1 MDDLLLF
8 TPTKASH
15 FEKLEDLLKALCK
28 NGLKISPKK
37 CQLFKT
43 DLQYMGNTIFIR
55 NKRVCVRP
63 LRSRIE
69 AIQKLK
75 PPTMIKG
82 CQSFAGMVNFV
93 SLFCPELQKLLKLI
107 YDLTRKGRQFIW
119 GKEQQQAFDEIK
131 RRLQRP
137 PVLHLPNR
145 HGHFQL
151 YSDTS
156 KFTTGSALYQI
167 QNGQPRLIA
176 YASKRMPEAAKNYS
190 ITELEMCGLAMN
202 IATFSHLLK
211 KVDFDAIVN
220 HLAIT
225 HIMRSKAEPATTRI
239 KRLLE
244 LLSPYSFNLYYIK
257 GKDMVL
263 SNFLSRQQMD
273 DSNPHELIP
282 ISFLL
287 RDQVSDYFYRIDNE
301 INLPR
306 KDKYL
311 VQTRSQVRSSGIRLP
326 EIHGANK
333 GLDPHVQP
341 GKQKSFPI
349 QTVNKGMP
357 THPIPKPRIGQGR
370 AGLRRKV
377 KAPQPITSPHPLP
390 AQPIT
395 EHDSRT
401 VVPLPE
407 PTNQLQSHVQS
418 QILPRPLSQHHPIDP
433 THIPQQIGPKIQHR
447 PTPSYHDP
455 YARPPPKPPDISDP
469 LDSQKDLLDNDLDRK
484 VEIEENL
491 PFQEGII
498 LEIYERPDISYI
510 QEPQELKDLVDTTK
524 LIQKYLPKQTDIDKI
539 LDIIKRKVLKG
550 THLPLTIKEIQAGYL
565 TSPYFK
571 DLYLFLSQ
579 NKLPSKRSAIKK
591 VEMLAESFV
600 LLDSLI
606 FKLVTTPD
614 KEAAVL
620 AIPEICVDKIITL
633 YHTSL
638 FAGHQGVVKTYL
650 TMMKDKFF
658 IPNLMHYLRSFI
670 KGCHVCQLSRSDKLP
685 TRQLQPRI
693 YLNYRPLSKLSMD
706 LKVMPRSQ
714 KGHKFILCIIDE
726 MTNYLITVPIFQ
738 SRSEEV
744 GEALIEHV
752 ISKFCAPD
760 CIIMDQDSAFMS
772 NLMSYLFRKL
782 NIKIMTVAP
791 YNHQSLQVEHG
802 IKTLSQILTKH
813 LSGQGQM
820 WHKYLPLATFTHNTF
835 NSPNLANYSPYEL
848 VFGRK
853 PKLLLDLEMDPD
865 VRVSGTHR
873 EYLLQLRKRLE
884 YLHKLLQE
892 FRMKRLALLNK
903 DRDDFQYNSG
913 DLVYIISPLTSQLR
927 TASRKVSIKYVGPLA
942 VYKIVDPHNYLLITL
957 DGKLLRG
964 LFEHER
970 LKPAVIRTNHVM
982 NLSKLKQVMSSG
994 LLLP

>member
-1 MDDLLLF
+1 
-8 TPTKASH
+8 
-15 FEKLEDLLKALCK
+15 
-28 NGLKISPKK
+28 
-37 CQLFKT
+37 
-43 DLQYMGNTIFIR
+43 
-55 NKRVCVRP
+55 
-63 LRSRIE
+63 
-69 AIQKLK
+69 
-75 PPTMIKG
+75 
-82 CQSFAGMVNFV
+82 
-93 SLFCPELQKLLKLI
+93 
-107 YDLTRKGRQFIW
+107 
-119 GKEQQQAFDEIK
+119 
-131 RRLQRP
+131 
-137 PVLHLPNR
+137 
-145 HGHFQL
+145 
-151 YSDTS
+151 
-156 KFTTGSALYQI
+156 
-167 QNGQPRLIA
+167 
-176 YASKRMPEAAKNYS
+176 MPEAAKNYS
-190 ITELEMCGLAMN
+190 ITDLEMCGLAMN

-211 KVDFDAIVN
+211 KVDFDAIVD

-225 HIMRSKAEPATTRI
+225 HIVRSKAKPATTRI
-239 KRLLE
+239 KRLLV

-257 GKDMVL
+257 GKNMVL
-263 SNFLSRQQMD
+263 SNFLSRQKTD
-273 DSNPHELIP
+273 DSNPHEFIP

-287 RDQVSDYFYRIDNE
+287 RNQVSDYFYRIDNE

-326 EIHGANK
+326 EIHGVNK
-333 GLDPHVQP
+333 GLDPHIQP

-349 QTVNKGMP
+349 QTFNKGTP

-377 KAPQPITSPHPLP
+377 NTLQPIPLP
-390 AQPIT
+390 HQLPTQPMKK
-395 EHDSRT
+395 HVQKV

-407 PTNQLQSHVQS
+407 PTYQLQSHEQS

-433 THIPQQIGPKIQHR
+433 THIPQEIGPKIQHR

-455 YARPPPKPPDISDP
+455 YARPPPKPPNTSDP
-469 LDSQKDLLDNDLDRK
+469 SDSQKDLLDNDSDRK

-498 LEIYERPDISYI
+498 SETYERPYNSYV
-510 QEPQELKDLVDTTK
+510 QEPQELIDLIDTTK

-539 LDIIKRKVLKG
+539 LDIIKRKGLKG

-591 VEMLAESFV
+591 VETLAESFV
-600 LLDSLI
+600 LLDSLL
-606 FKLVTTPD
+606 FKLATTPD
-614 KEAAVL
+614 KEAAIL
-620 AIPEICVDKIITL
+620 AIPEICVDKIIAL

-650 TMMKDKFF
+650 TMRDKFF

-670 KGCHVCQLSRSDKLP
+670 KGCHVCQLLRSDKPP

-726 MTNYLITVPIFQ
+726 MTNYLIMVPIYQ
-738 SRSEEV
+738 SGSEEV

-752 ISKFCAPD
+752 ISKFCAPG

-782 NIKIMTVAP
+782 NIKIMMVAL
-791 YNHQSLQVEHG
+791 YNHQSLQAEHG
-802 IKTLSQILTKH
+802 VKNLSQILTKH
-813 LSGQGQM
+813 LLGQGQM
-820 WHKYLPLATFTHNTF
+820 WHKYLPLATFAHNTF
-835 NSPNLANYSPYEL
+835 NSSYLTNHSPYEL

-853 PKLLLDLEMDPD
+853 LKLLLDLETDPD

-873 EYLLQLRKRLE
+873 EYLLQLRTRLE

-892 FRMKRLALLNK
+892 F
-903 DRDDFQYNSG
+903 
-913 DLVYIISPLTSQLR
+913 
-927 TASRKVSIKYVGPLA
+927 
-942 VYKIVDPHNYLLITL
+942 
-957 DGKLLRG
+957 
-964 LFEHER
+964 
-970 LKPAVIRTNHVM
+970 
-982 NLSKLKQVMSSG
+982 
-994 LLLP
+994 